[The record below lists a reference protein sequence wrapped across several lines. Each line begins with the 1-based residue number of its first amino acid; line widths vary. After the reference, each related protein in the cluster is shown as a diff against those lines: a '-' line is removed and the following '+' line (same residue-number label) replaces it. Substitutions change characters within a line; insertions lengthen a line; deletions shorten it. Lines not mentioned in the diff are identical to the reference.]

1 MIEFFDGRILNERKR
16 NIGEK
21 YIRNINYIIFN
32 LISNVRLIY
41 FIFEILFVNFL
52 YIVIN

>member
-1 MIEFFDGRILNERKR
+1 MIEFFDGRISNERKR
-16 NIGEK
+16 NIGV
-21 YIRNINYIIFN
+21 NINYIIFN
-32 LISNVRLIY
+32 FISYVRLIY